1 MSGCCTAAGLR
12 VEPSCHCLG
21 ACLTGRV
28 SHRRDVTFLSGNV
41 PGHEV
46 HMENVFWVFKG
57 DQLAACDEKGETL
70 RSWLAPAD
78 LGPGLAMAFDANP
91 QVNQALLGDLL
102 RQDRA
107 VVQQPK
113 RVPNSLTFVESRSGP
128 SHTRA

>member
-1 MSGCCTAAGLR
+1 MT
-12 VEPSCHCLG
+12 
-21 ACLTGRV
+21 
-28 SHRRDVTFLSGNV
+28 NV
-41 PGHEV
+41 I
-46 HMENVFWVFKG
+46 WVFKG

-78 LGPGLAMAFDANP
+78 LGPGLVLAFNANP
-91 QVNQALLGDLL
+91 QANQALLGDLL
-102 RQDRA
+102 GQDRA